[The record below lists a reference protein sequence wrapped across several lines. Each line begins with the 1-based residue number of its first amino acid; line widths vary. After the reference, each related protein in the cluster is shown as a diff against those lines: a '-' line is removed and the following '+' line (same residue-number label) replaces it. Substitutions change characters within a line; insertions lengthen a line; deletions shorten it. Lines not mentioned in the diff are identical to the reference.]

1 MKHLSVHVPLN
12 IVPQVPA
19 DIRDSTAAFAAS
31 LLSDDAAMRPYSSS
45 SFLPALMSSTSAAP
59 AAASAAHAISNRIRD
74 DPRGF
79 ERAFSRASSKASR
92 MPRNNKRKS
101 SSSASSSSFF
111 ERQWAREEET
121 ARRRKAYQ
129 NAFGQRKIIPAYLLR
144 GIYTIVVTSD
154 C

>member
-12 IVPQVPA
+12 IVPQVPP

-31 LLSDDAAMRPYSSS
+31 LPSDDAAMRPASSS
-45 SFLPALMSSTSAAP
+45 SSSSLPALMSSTSAP
-59 AAASAAHAISNRIRD
+59 AAASAAHAISNTIRD

-79 ERAFSRASSKASR
+79 QRAFSRPSSKVRLPSA
-92 MPRNNKRKS
+92 
-101 SSSASSSSFF
+101 SSSASSYL
-111 ERQWAREEET
+111 ERDWARQKET

-129 NAFGQRKIIPAYLLR
+129 NAFGQRKIIPPFLLR